1 MSRLIISAKNT
12 IKRFGDTATLNDSQ
26 LLVWLVSTL
35 TFLAG
40 FFAFA
45 RPIAERLPDKITD
58 KFLPLDTAGTASYLF
73 LGFGLALM
81 YLGYEL
87 SKRKRAAWWLALI
100 FTIFNFVL
108 HALLEPNLIS
118 ALIAGLA
125 LVALLLTKNQFCSR
139 VHSDNLWQGLRIL
152 LISIIFAITY
162 GILGFW
168 LLDKRDFGTTFSFG
182 EAITRTLKSYLL
194 LGNNDLVAHSRYA
207 RWFLHSLAIVG
218 GLALAY
224 GVFSIFR
231 PLRNRLHTLPGE
243 RAKAQKIL
251 QRYGGETD
259 DFFKLWPTDKSYFF
273 SSDGKAFVAYGVAR
287 GVAVCFASPAGDP
300 ESIASLL
307 KQFKVFC
314 MENGWLAVFAQ
325 ATNRFVSEFK
335 NESFHS
341 LLIGADAVINL
352 DQFFSKTCRNKYFR
366 NIINRFE
373 KGGFVAT
380 RCLPPHSPELIKE
393 IRSVSNSW
401 MNRAGRKQ
409 WRFFTGHFSRAYFQ
423 QTPLFIVRDSKGR
436 MLAFANELPCFKKG
450 EATVDLMRHRQKVPT
465 NLMDY
470 LFIELMGTLQKEG
483 YHKFNLGLSPLAAK
497 GFASSSSDKLIAALY
512 NSNQK
517 IIAFKG
523 LHRYKT
529 KYEPEWEPRYLYY
542 QGSAA
547 RLPQIG
553 LAVVKLIRY

>member
-1 MSRLIISAKNT
+1 MTQKEI
-12 IKRFGDTATLNDSQ
+12 DTRSLALNNSQ
-26 LLVWLVSTL
+26 SLVRLVSAL

-40 FFAFA
+40 FLAFA

-58 KFLPLDTAGTASYLF
+58 TFLPLDAAGAASYLF
-73 LGFGLALM
+73 LGFGLSLM

-87 SKRKRAAWWLALI
+87 SKRKRAAWWLALV
-100 FTIFNFVL
+100 FGGFNLALHTLLAPSLLSAGVAVL
-108 HALLEPNLIS
+108 T
-118 ALIAGLA
+118 
-125 LVALLLTKNQFCSR
+125 LVALLVARNQFRSR
-139 VHSDNLWQGLRIL
+139 VHADNLWQGLRIL
-152 LISIIFAITY
+152 VFSILFAIAY
-162 GILGFW
+162 GVLGFW
-168 LLDKRDFGTTFSFG
+168 LLDKRDFGISFG
-182 EAITRTLKSYLL
+182 FGDAIIRTFKSYLL
-194 LGNNDLVAHSRYA
+194 LGNNDLMAHSRYA

-218 GLALAY
+218 GLTLTY
-224 GVFSIFR
+224 GIFSIFR
-231 PLRNRLHTLPGE
+231 PLRNRLSTLPSE
-243 RAKAQKIL
+243 RAEAGAL
-251 QRYGGETD
+251 LERYGGETD

-273 SSDGKAFVAYGVAR
+273 SDNREAFVAYGVAR
-287 GVAVCFASPAGDP
+287 GVAVCFASPAGAP
-300 ESIASLL
+300 ESIDTLL
-307 KQFKVFC
+307 RQFKIFC

-325 ATNRFVSEFK
+325 ATNRFADEFK
-335 NESFHS
+335 DKDFHS

-352 DQFFSKTCRNKYFR
+352 DQFLSKTSRNKYFR

-373 KGGFVAT
+373 KNGFTAS
-380 RCLPPHSPELIKE
+380 RYLPPHSPELLKE
-393 IRSVSNSW
+393 VHSVSNSW
-401 MNRAGRKQ
+401 MSRAGRKQ

-423 QTPLFIVRDSKGR
+423 QTPLFVVRDTKGCA
-436 MLAFANELPCFKKG
+436 LAFANELPCYKEG

-470 LFIELMGTLQKEG
+470 LFIELMRTLQKEG

>member
-1 MSRLIISAKNT
+1 LTQKEI
-12 IKRFGDTATLNDSQ
+12 DTRSLALNNGQS
-26 LLVWLVSTL
+26 LVRLVSAL

-40 FFAFA
+40 FLAFA

-58 KFLPLDTAGTASYLF
+58 TFLPVDATGTASFLF
-73 LGFGLALM
+73 LGFGLSLM

-100 FTIFNFVL
+100 FGGINLVL
-108 HALLEPNLIS
+108 HTLLAPSLLS
-118 ALIAGLA
+118 AGVAVLTLVTL
-125 LVALLLTKNQFCSR
+125 LVARNQFRSR
-139 VHSDNLWQGLRIL
+139 VHADNLWQGLRIL
-152 LISIIFAITY
+152 VFSILFAIAY
-162 GILGFW
+162 GVLGFW
-168 LLDKRDFGTTFSFG
+168 LLDKRDFGVSFSFG
-182 EAITRTLKSYLL
+182 EAIIRTFKSYLL

-218 GLALAY
+218 GLTLTY
-224 GVFSIFR
+224 GIFSIFR
-231 PLRNRLHTLPGE
+231 PLRNRLSTLPSE
-243 RAKAQKIL
+243 RNEARAL
-251 QRYGGETD
+251 LERYGGETD

-273 SSDGKAFVAYGVAR
+273 SDDKKAFVAYGVAR
-287 GVAVCFASPAGDP
+287 GVAVCFASPVGAP
-300 ESIASLL
+300 ESIGPLL
-307 KQFKVFC
+307 GQFKIFC

-325 ATNRFVSEFK
+325 TTNRFADEFK
-335 NESFHS
+335 DEDFNS

-352 DQFFSKTCRNKYFR
+352 DQFLSKTCRNKYFR

-373 KGGFVAT
+373 KNGFTAS
-380 RCLPPHSPELIKE
+380 RYLPPHSPELLKE
-393 IRSVSNSW
+393 VHSVSNSW
-401 MNRAGRKQ
+401 MNREGRKQ
-409 WRFFTGHFSRAYFQ
+409 WRFFTGHFSRVYFQ
-423 QTPLFIVRDSKGR
+423 QTPLFVVRDTKGCA
-436 MLAFANELPCFKKG
+436 LAFANELPCYKEG

-470 LFIELMGTLQKEG
+470 LFIELMRTLQKEG